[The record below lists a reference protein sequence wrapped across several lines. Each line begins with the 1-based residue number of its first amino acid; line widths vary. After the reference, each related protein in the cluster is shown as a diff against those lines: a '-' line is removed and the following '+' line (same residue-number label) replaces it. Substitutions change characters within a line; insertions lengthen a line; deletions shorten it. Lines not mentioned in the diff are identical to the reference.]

1 VHINTITEAIMPRK
15 PYDQPR
21 RIQVTVSDTLYITLL
36 NHAHRLNLPIS
47 SYVNL
52 ILSGVVEWK
61 YKIRAGEFN
70 PDAKAAY
77 FKQPA
82 ISDRLDN
89 LNHKPTPEPMSDD
102 AVDQACFKSYRD
114 DSGQINNIKAW
125 IEAGRPAPEKN
136 R

>member
-1 VHINTITEAIMPRK
+1 MPRK

-70 PDAKAAY
+70 PDAKAAH
-77 FKQPA
+77 FKQPNNSEFDLGWGPGIPMTHA
-82 ISDRLDN
+82 QYLLDGGQ
-89 LNHKPTPEPMSDD
+89 LGEQEWLAQGTPKGP
-102 AVDQACFKSYRD
+102 R
-114 DSGQINNIKAW
+114 
-125 IEAGRPAPEKN
+125 R
-136 R
+136 